1 MRSIGGVEQWRVHW
15 LGEDE
20 AGPYNPT
27 WEPIKSFNGA
37 DEHPTDTLKRVRRGE
52 SAAPKDLA
60 SIRPANSNRM
70 WNNKRVRARV
80 FVEIDGEEVP
90 IFKEGTMFVNSDKTA
105 LGGLPYVLK
114 YDDPLESDEEV
125 DPHSPD
131 DHIEV
136 LHTAQPRP
144 DPETEYRRALR
155 DTIPTESVLI
165 IHLDETLL
173 DREDLPSGEWTIA
186 ESTHVVTHV
195 VEVHDALGASG

>member
-1 MRSIGGVEQWRVHW
+1 VHGLRVWTYKEISAVRSIDGVEQWRVHW
-15 LGEDE
+15 LGGDE
-20 AGPYNPT
+20 AGPHSPT
-27 WEPIKSFNGA
+27 WEPIESFNGA

-52 SAAPKDLA
+52 SSAPKDLA
-60 SIRPANSNRM
+60 SIRSANSNRM

-114 YDDPLESDEEV
+114 YDDPLESDEKV

-165 IHLDETLL
+165 IHSITNRTGRTSPLGNG
-173 DREDLPSGEWTIA
+173 PSP
-186 ESTHVVTHV
+186 SLHVQ
-195 VEVHDALGASG
+195 

>member
-1 MRSIGGVEQWRVHW
+1 MVKKYP
-15 LGEDE
+15 L
-20 AGPYNPT
+20 
-27 WEPIKSFNGA
+27 
-37 DEHPTDTLKRVRRGE
+37 
-52 SAAPKDLA
+52 
-60 SIRPANSNRM
+60 
-70 WNNKRVRARV
+70 
-80 FVEIDGEEVP
+80 

-131 DHIEV
+131 DHIEA

-155 DTIPTESVLI
+155 DTIRTESVLI

>member
-1 MRSIGGVEQWRVHW
+1 MHW
-15 LGEDE
+15 LGGDE
-20 AGPYNPT
+20 AGRYSPT
-27 WEPIKSFNGA
+27 WEPIESFNGA

-60 SIRPANSNRM
+60 SIRPANSNR
-70 WNNKRVRARV
+70 NKRVRARV

-131 DHIEV
+131 DHIEA
-136 LHTAQPRP
+136 LPTRHSRDPTHKRSTAGHSVTP
-144 DPETEYRRALR
+144 YALK
-155 DTIPTESVLI
+155 VC
-165 IHLDETLL
+165 
-173 DREDLPSGEWTIA
+173 
-186 ESTHVVTHV
+186 
-195 VEVHDALGASG
+195 